1 MNRLLAAS
9 LGLLFFIGIAFLPFS
24 GGAGALLLV
33 FVMSMVAIG
42 IFNQFGE
49 EKRFITILFLGGLAT
64 RLAFGL
70 FVHALDLRDFFGGD
84 ANTYDFFGQQLL
96 LRWTDSASV
105 RDPFIE
111 YRLDNPG
118 SGWGMYDIV
127 AAIYYLLGQNIL
139 AAQSF
144 CAVVGACIAPM
155 VYFCAQ
161 RMFQNNRVARVSAL
175 LAAFFPAFVIW
186 SGQLLKDGLLVFLL
200 VLAMTMV
207 LELQRRF
214 SWPALIL
221 LVAAV
226 AGVLPLRFYIFYM
239 LAPAIVGS
247 FLIGSA
253 GSAKSMFQGIVVLI
267 VLGLGLTY
275 IGATRYA
282 GETVEVYGS
291 LETIQNSRMD
301 LSRSAQ
307 SGFGGDA
314 DVSTTGGALTTI
326 PIGLTYLL
334 LAPFPWQ
341 MASVRSAITAPE
353 VFVWWGLLPLM
364 VAGIA
369 WTVRHNL
376 RRALPVLLFSV
387 MLTLAYSITQG
398 NVGTAYRQRT
408 QIQVFLFIFI
418 AVGWTVRKEKQEND
432 KILAMARRQHMQAR
446 LQETRAGAL
455 HT

>member
-1 MNRLLAAS
+1 MNRLFAAS
-9 LGLLFFIGIAFLPFS
+9 LALLFAVAIAYLPFQ

-33 FVMSMVAIG
+33 LVVSMLAIL
-42 IFNQFGE
+42 IFRQFGSE
-49 EKRFITILFLGGLAT
+49 QRFITILFVGGLAT

-96 LRWTDSASV
+96 LRWTDSV
-105 RDPFIE
+105 TVPDPYVE
-111 YRLDNPG
+111 WRLNNLG

-127 AAIYYLLGQNIL
+127 AAIYYLFGQNIL

-155 VYFCAQ
+155 VYFCSQ
-161 RMFQNNRVARVSAL
+161 RMFQNNRVARMSAL
-175 LAAFFPAFVIW
+175 LAAFFPAFIIW
-186 SGQLLKDGLLVFLL
+186 SAQLLKDGLLVFLL

-214 SWPALIL
+214 SWPAMII
-221 LVAAV
+221 LVASV

-247 FLIGSA
+247 FLISSA
-253 GSAKSMFQGIVVLI
+253 GSAKSVVRSMVVLI
-267 VLGLGLTY
+267 AFGLGLTY
-275 IGATRYA
+275 VGATRYA
-282 GETVEVYGS
+282 GETVEQFGS
-291 LETIQNSRMD
+291 LATIQNSRQD

-307 SGFGGDA
+307 SGFGGDV

-341 MASVRSAITAPE
+341 MGSVRSAITAPE
-353 VFVWWGLLPLM
+353 IFVWWGLLPLM
-364 VAGIA
+364 VAGIV
-369 WTVRHNL
+369 WTMKHNL

-408 QIQVFLFIFI
+408 QIQVFLFMFI
-418 AVGWTVRKEKQEND
+418 AVGWTVRKEKQENE
-432 KILAMARRQHMQAR
+432 KILALARQRQLQAR
-446 LQETRAGAL
+446 VQATRAGAL
-455 HT
+455 HN